1 MTSLRQSLP
10 LVLLLAVLSG
20 PGCSTSSTSS
30 TTPAR
35 PDTAASRIQSV
46 LDQQVADWNAGNLRD
61 FMNGYARSET
71 TRFASGGD
79 VHLGWETVLARYTGR
94 YADRAAM
101 GRLAFEDIR
110 ITPLAPDAALVFGRW
125 KLQRANDAPSGL
137 FTLLFRR
144 TPDGWRI
151 VHDHTSSATP

>member
-1 MTSLRQSLP
+1 M
-10 LVLLLAVLSG
+10 
-20 PGCSTSSTSS
+20 
-30 TTPAR
+30 
-35 PDTAASRIQSV
+35 
-46 LDQQVADWNAGNLRD
+46 
-61 FMNGYARSET
+61 
-71 TRFASGGD
+71 
-79 VHLGWETVLARYTGR
+79 LARYTQR

-137 FTLLFRR
+137 FTLIFRR

-151 VHDHTSSATP
+151 VHDHTSSSTP